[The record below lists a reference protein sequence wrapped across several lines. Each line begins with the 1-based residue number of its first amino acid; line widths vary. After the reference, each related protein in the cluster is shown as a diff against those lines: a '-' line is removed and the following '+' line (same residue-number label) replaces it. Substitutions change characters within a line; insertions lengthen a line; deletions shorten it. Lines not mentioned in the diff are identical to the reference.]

1 MSASN
6 TGRLLCLQ
14 DQEVLDKGEDGGG
27 SDIEIDPN
35 EVDYQELA
43 SYFGMNTYFG
53 TNIREY
59 YSNTCQ
65 DPRFFE
71 YLNRGPPE
79 YYSNRYSANTGMPN
93 ADMFSK
99 ELNGEFHPFQFW
111 KPPQA
116 K

>member
-79 YYSNRYSANTGMPN
+79 YYSNRYSANT
-93 ADMFSK
+93 DSSLCQK
-99 ELNGEFHPFQFW
+99 S
-111 KPPQA
+111 
-116 K
+116 